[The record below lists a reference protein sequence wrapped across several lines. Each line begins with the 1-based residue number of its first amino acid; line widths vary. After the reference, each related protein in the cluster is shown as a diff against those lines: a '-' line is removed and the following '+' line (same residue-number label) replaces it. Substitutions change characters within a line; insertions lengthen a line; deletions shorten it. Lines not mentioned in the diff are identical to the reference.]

1 MIKLKRIY
9 FLLMIVMMMWGF
21 NVSAIKIL
29 VSNIDPILL
38 TSVRIFT
45 AGIAVL
51 AILAFMKMLRLPT
64 KKEAWIIF
72 YISIF
77 NVIAHHSFMA
87 LGLLYT
93 SGVNAGLIVGM
104 GPLLTMVLSTIL
116 LSKKVTF
123 FKSFGFLLGF
133 IGVIATT
140 LTGAGGMTAVS
151 IGDVMVFISI
161 AVQAFSFILISKMN
175 PELDPRLLTGYMMV
189 LGSIFIFVIS
199 MMVETDPGQITQLFD
214 VKLMLIFLFSALIC
228 TAFGHM
234 VYNFAIQQVGPA
246 ESAIFIN
253 FNTFFAL
260 VGAALFLNERIMASH
275 IAGLLLI
282 VCGVLIGTGA
292 FEYIV
297 GRRRARSA

>member
-1 MIKLKRIY
+1 ML
-9 FLLMIVMMMWGF
+9 VMMLWGF
-21 NVSAIKIL
+21 NVSAIKVL
-29 VSNIDPILL
+29 VSAVDPILL
-38 TSVRIFT
+38 TAFRIFT

-51 AILAFMKMLRLPT
+51 IVLAFMGILRLPT

-104 GPLLTMVLSTIL
+104 GPLLTMVLSTLL
-116 LSKKVTF
+116 LSKKVTY
-123 FKSFGFLLGF
+123 FKSFGFALGF
-133 IGVIATT
+133 VGVMVTT

-161 AVQAFSFILISKMN
+161 AVQAFSFILISKLN
-175 PELDPRLLTGYMMV
+175 PDLDPRLLTGYMMV
-189 LGSIFIFVIS
+189 IGSVFIFITSMFVES
-199 MMVETDPGQITQLFD
+199 NPAQIF
-214 VKLMLIFLFSALIC
+214 KLVDGKLILIFLFSALIC

-234 VYNFAIQQVGPA
+234 VYNFAIKQVGPS

-260 VGAALFLNERIMASH
+260 VGAALFLNESIRISH
-275 IAGLLLI
+275 IIGLVLI

-292 FEYIV
+292 FEFLINRRRR
-297 GRRRARSA
+297 RRRARSA

>member
-1 MIKLKRIY
+1 MKRIY
-9 FLLMIVMMMWGF
+9 FMIMLVMMLWGF
-21 NVSAIKIL
+21 NVSAIKVL
-29 VSNIDPILL
+29 VSAVDPILL

-51 AILAFMKMLRLPT
+51 VVLAFMGILRMPT
-64 KKEAWIIF
+64 KKEVWIIF

-104 GPLLTMVLSTIL
+104 GPLLTMVLSTLL
-116 LSKKVTF
+116 LSKKVTY
-123 FKSFGFLLGF
+123 FKSFGFALGF
-133 IGVIATT
+133 VGVIITT
-140 LTGAGGMTAVS
+140 LTGAGGMTTVS

-161 AVQAFSFILISKMN
+161 AVQAFSFILISKLN
-175 PELDPRLLTGYMMV
+175 PGLDPRLLTGYMMV
-189 LGSIFIFVIS
+189 IGSVFIFITSLFVESNPAQIFKL
-199 MMVETDPGQITQLFD
+199 VDGQLI
-214 VKLMLIFLFSALIC
+214 LIFLFSALIC

-234 VYNFAIQQVGPA
+234 VYNFAIKQVGPS

-260 VGAALFLNERIMASH
+260 VGAALFLNESITISH
-275 IAGLLLI
+275 IIGLVLI

-292 FEYIV
+292 FEFLIKRS
-297 GRRRARSA
+297 RRRARSA

>member
-1 MIKLKRIY
+1 M
-9 FLLMIVMMMWGF
+9 LMLVMMLWGF
-21 NVSAIKIL
+21 NVSAIKVL
-29 VSNIDPILL
+29 VSNMDPILL

-51 AILAFMKMLRLPT
+51 AILGFMKILRLPT

-116 LSKKVTF
+116 LSKKVTI
-123 FKSFGFLLGF
+123 FKSFGFVLGF
-133 IGVIATT
+133 VGVIATT

-189 LGSIFIFVIS
+189 LGSIFIFFIS
-199 MMVETDPGQITQLFD
+199 MMVETNPGQITQLFD

-253 FNTFFAL
+253 FNTFFAI

-275 IAGLLLI
+275 IAGLVLI

-297 GRRRARSA
+297 GRKKRARSA